1 MHARIE
7 AAGLY
12 GESRNSA
19 REERICRRI
28 ELSFGQ
34 SLPEA
39 LGAPVV
45 ERAAWALE
53 LSDQD
58 VAPAIDWAEARRRQ
72 DAVDRAALTDSEN

>member
-19 REERICRRI
+19 REERICRRV

-34 SLPEA
+34 SLPQA
-39 LGAPVV
+39 LGADVI
-45 ERAAWALE
+45 ERAAWALG
-53 LSDQD
+53 LSDPE
-58 VAPAIDWAEARRRQ
+58 VAPTIDWAEARRRQ
-72 DAVDRAALTDSEN
+72 DAVDRSALSGQD